1 MSQGYSTRLV
11 EVNRKENRRHLGVA
25 LGRVCIRA
33 QIPVTAVAEKFQV
46 SRQSVYSWFKGES
59 LPRPD
64 LTREIEKY
72 ISQVERK
79 LG

>member
-1 MSQGYSTRLV
+1 MSQGYTTYMV
-11 EVNRKENRRHLGVA
+11 EVNRREDRRHLGVA
-25 LGRVCIRA
+25 LGRVCIKAR
-33 QIPVTAVAEKFQV
+33 IPVTAVAEKFKV

-59 LPRPD
+59 LPRPE

>member
-1 MSQGYSTRLV
+1 MSQGYTTYMV
-11 EVNRKENRRHLGVA
+11 EANRKGSRRHLGVA

-33 QIPVTAVAEKFQV
+33 RIPVADVATKFNV

-59 LPRPD
+59 VPRPE